1 MQTSLAN
8 TNNRSWIIHKN
19 IYWQNCSC
27 AHLLSRYMM
36 EAPENLYGKPALT
49 WLERHLNKQRKYIK
63 KNAVLGH
70 YQNMHYSLWK
80 APASECVCRGLCRA
94 LICLCSGCFSGDA
107 WPEFT
112 RASSEVPVVY
122 FSAVFYLSLIIVFKP
137 SSLGG
142 CRQAFARGER
152 SKQ

>member
-8 TNNRSWIIHKN
+8 TNNRSWIIHKK
-19 IYWQNCSC
+19 IYWQNCFC
-27 AHLLSRYMM
+27 AHHFQHRWWKHQRIFM
-36 EAPENLYGKPALT
+36 ESQHWLGLKGTLT
-49 WLERHLNKQRKYIK
+49 NKGSTLK
-63 KNAVLGH
+63 KNAVLRH

-80 APASECVCRGLCRA
+80 PSASECVCRGLCRA

-142 CRQAFARGER
+142 CRQGFARGER